1 MTTQDSKQAPNN
13 IITELSYETHIN
25 QKFKLTRFSR
35 FFVIEKLESDADLET
50 LKEFFQK
57 CIDITL
63 QKAKE
68 VNMNPDKINVKF
80 TSDLLSSDILL
91 PFQTLSQNN
100 AAAILDLFIT
110 IPQRTYNKEPMD
122 ITKTVF
128 KITLTG
134 VDVKAIT
141 NKTGRK

>member
-35 FFVIEKLESDADLET
+35 SFVIEKLESDADLET

-91 PFQTLSQNN
+91 SFQTLSQNN
-100 AAAILDLFIT
+100 AAVILDLFIT

-141 NKTGRK
+141 NMTGRK

>member
-35 FFVIEKLESDADLET
+35 SFVIEKLESDADLET

-91 PFQTLSQNN
+91 SFQTLSQNN
-100 AAAILDLFIT
+100 AAVILDLFIT

>member
-13 IITELSYETHIN
+13 IITELSYEKKKKK
-25 QKFKLTRFSR
+25 KFKLTRFSR
-35 FFVIEKLESDADLET
+35 SFVIEKLESDADLET

>member
-35 FFVIEKLESDADLET
+35 SFVIEKLESDADLET